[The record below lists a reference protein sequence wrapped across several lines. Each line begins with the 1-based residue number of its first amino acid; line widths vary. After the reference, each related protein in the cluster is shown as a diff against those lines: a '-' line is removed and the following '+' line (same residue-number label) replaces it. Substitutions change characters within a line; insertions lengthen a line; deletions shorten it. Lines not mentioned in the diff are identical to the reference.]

1 MAAID
6 IAAEEALD
14 RRQGSQRFQE
24 LSHFQ
29 KTTKVLQREMCHF
42 KAWLS
47 LMKWNMFSFH
57 GSSVVRWPCLKATG
71 VEVERT
77 QAQRINREVEMSETC
92 LLYFCDFVVCDS
104 LRSQTEHF
112 QNHIVSILGPF
123 WWKAENAVHGNHLA
137 DKHTLQKISS
147 RCSSVENICSVWEIA
162 HYCILHCQRARN
174 KAKLF
179 FFQVIHRQNVHQ
191 KVADNLNIQKL
202 LI

>member
-1 MAAID
+1 
-6 IAAEEALD
+6 
-14 RRQGSQRFQE
+14 
-24 LSHFQ
+24 
-29 KTTKVLQREMCHF
+29 MCHF

-104 LRSQTEHF
+104 LRSQIEHF
-112 QNHIVSILGPF
+112 LNHIVSILGPF

-147 RCSSVENICSVWEIA
+147 SCSSVGNSVWEIA
-162 HYCILHCQRARN
+162 HCILHCKRARN
-174 KAKLF
+174 KVWAK
-179 FFQVIHRQNVHQ
+179 VIHRQNVHQ
-191 KVADNLNIQKL
+191 QVEYSKVADLRTGLVCTLCAYFWQQGFEASSKEYL
-202 LI
+202 HYLCAETYVSR